1 MIIMTY
7 FRKGAAWAALV
18 VCLGSLQACN
28 RASAPPA
35 PAANASA
42 PATAETPVPAAATP
56 APAAPAATPAPQTA
70 PPAAA
75 SAPAAPTAAA
85 APAAGNYDF
94 GDASSQTLTT
104 DAWKALEAKDYA
116 AVAAYTGKCQDLY
129 KDTAIQQQGS
139 LQAPAPK
146 ENASQYWALN
156 DVGTCYFI
164 QGKAAENQKDTAG
177 AIAAYQFLV
186 KNLAYAQCWDP
197 KGWFWSPGDTAKQRL
212 TELEFAAAESG
223 SK

>member
-7 FRKGAAWAALV
+7 LRKGAVCAALALG
-18 VCLGSLQACN
+18 LGSLLSCS
-28 RASAPPA
+28 RASVPAA
-35 PAANASA
+35 PAANAS
-42 PATAETPVPAAATP
+42 TP
-56 APAAPAATPAPQTA
+56 APAPTPPTAAPAATVPPAPAGPLAAT
-70 PPAAA
+70 PP
-75 SAPAAPTAAA
+75 SGTA
-85 APAAGNYDF
+85 APAAGTYDF
-94 GDASSQTLTT
+94 GDSSSQTLTT

-116 AVAAYTGKCQDLY
+116 AVAAYTGKCQQLY

-139 LQAPAPK
+139 LQAPAPSDS
-146 ENASQYWALN
+146 AAQYWALN

-164 QGKAAENQKDTAG
+164 QGKAAEEQKDTPG

-186 KNLAYAQCWDP
+186 KNLSYAQCWDP